1 METASVSLEF
11 DPVAKER
18 DLDVLSDK
26 IEQVLLLAPLRHHK
40 TDLAAP
46 EVGEVGG
53 DRIVH
58 RFGEDH
64 LLRRFM
70 VGVVA
75 GQELLE
81 ETFSLIEG
89 VLVLPGKRPP
99 VNVEEH
105 QIDGSIAS
113 DIVDDILVVGLLP
126 VDMLTFAQPLEGSDL
141 VTEIHRPFVIEAFRV
156 RRHLIPE
163 RPDEPADITFEDG
176 LGPPDSLHVILLAD
190 PPDTGGAARA
200 DVRPQAR
207 PPGKATA

>member
-1 METASVSLEF
+1 MSKHSTRPVAREVETASELLEF

-18 DLDVLSDK
+18 DLDVFSDK
-26 IEQVLLLAPLRHHK
+26 VQQVLLLPSLRHHK
-40 TDLAAP
+40 MDLPAP

-99 VNVEEH
+99 VNVE
-105 QIDGSIAS
+105 SI
-113 DIVDDILVVGLLP
+113 
-126 VDMLTFAQPLEGSDL
+126 
-141 VTEIHRPFVIEAFRV
+141 R
-156 RRHLIPE
+156 
-163 RPDEPADITFEDG
+163 
-176 LGPPDSLHVILLAD
+176 
-190 PPDTGGAARA
+190 
-200 DVRPQAR
+200 
-207 PPGKATA
+207 